1 MEKKF
6 YTQITVKTFCT
17 DEDGVVINQKFKSAM
32 IAAPDD
38 ISKLGETVGK
48 RTKAIVEE
56 NMTIIA

>member
-17 DEDGVVINQKFKSAM
+17 DEDGMVISQKFKSAM
-32 IAAPDD
+32 IAAPED
-38 ISKLGETVGK
+38 IFKLGETVGK
-48 RTKAIVEE
+48 RAKAIVEE